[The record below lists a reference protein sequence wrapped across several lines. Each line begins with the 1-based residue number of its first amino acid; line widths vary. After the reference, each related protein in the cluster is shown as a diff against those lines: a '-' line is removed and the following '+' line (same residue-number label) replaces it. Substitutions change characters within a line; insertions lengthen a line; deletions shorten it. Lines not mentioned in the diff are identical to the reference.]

1 MESNSLMISRERFIN
16 ILQRL
21 EIAYSPKFQF
31 GNDQTKFNLW
41 YDMFSD
47 CDEEGL
53 LAAVDKCI
61 KENEFPPNIATLMKC
76 YRELEAERT
85 DLAETIKNQ
94 YSIICSIWGEKYD
107 PETLREIQR
116 YIVRFPKKTRKVE
129 MVELTHDAVSFR
141 HDCDACGRTDIPTIK
156 EYIQG
161 AR

>member
-1 MESNSLMISRERFIN
+1 MISRESFIS

-53 LAAVDKCI
+53 MCAVDKCI
-61 KENEFPPNIATLMKC
+61 KENEFPPNIAALMKC
-76 YRELEAERT
+76 YKELESERA

-94 YSIICSIWGEKYD
+94 YMIICSIWGEKYNL
-107 PETLREIQR
+107 ETLREIQK
-116 YIVRFPKKTRKVE
+116 YILKFPKKVRKIE
-129 MVELTHDAVSFR
+129 MVELTHDAVSFK
-141 HDCDACGRTDIPTIK
+141 HDCEARGRIDIPTIK

-161 AR
+161 ER